1 MTCWG
6 EVKKLGIQME
16 QGVFALVGTAAGGT
30 FSLEDLYQDVD
41 AVNVYTLAKR
51 NSDSTALSALKR
63 TIVIR
68 VLLIDLINLLR
79 TDLVLQIKSLQ

>member
-41 AVNVYTLAKR
+41 AVNV
-51 NSDSTALSALKR
+51 
-63 TIVIR
+63 IP
-68 VLLIDLINLLR
+68 
-79 TDLVLQIKSLQ
+79 